1 MVSLTIKTS
10 EDTRGVFT
18 QCTITELV
26 ESAASMRVM
35 EIIEDGRLVLGF
47 QVHSTMLSSDVAA
60 GGSEL
65 KFV

>member
-1 MVSLTIKTS
+1 VVSLTIKTS

-35 EIIEDGRLVLGF
+35 EIIEDGRLVLG
-47 QVHSTMLSSDVAA
+47 
-60 GGSEL
+60 L
-65 KFV
+65 KSWLRGQCASCTITQT